1 MSAIATSY
9 VVLSPNSFSLTNL
22 SSTTTART
30 RSVIL
35 YSSKL
40 VSTSRGC
47 HSLRPPSFSSEL
59 FLRIPYGS
67 CKRTSI
73 STASKP
79 FSPVT
84 MEWQDCMVKMELDV
98 PTSVAYNCYSDR
110 EAIPRWMPFISSVKI
125 LEDQPA
131 LSQWSLK
138 YKAFGRN
145 IEFSW
150 LARNMQPIPNQK
162 STGDLWM
169 VFRTADSVV

>member
-162 STGDLWM
+162 IHWRSLDGLPN
-169 VFRTADSVV
+169 S